1 MEVLTP
7 DRSGL
12 ARAAELVLNGEVVA
26 FPTDTVYG
34 LAALA
39 SDRAAVLK
47 IFAVKERPL
56 ERSLVLMPSRPAQLE
71 EWVELDQRARRFMA
85 RWWPG
90 PLTLVLPAKPG
101 VEPPLARESPRTLAA
116 RIPDHEVA
124 LKLFQAVGE
133 PVATTS
139 ANRSGELPAR
149 MAVQVSWLP
158 GLAAVIDAGPSPGG
172 VPSTLLD
179 LSGPEPVVLREGPI
193 PAVQLLRR

>member
-1 MEVLTP
+1 VEVLAP
-7 DRSGL
+7 DQAGL
-12 ARAAELVLNGEVVA
+12 ARAADLIRAGEVVA

-34 LAALA
+34 LAARA
-39 SDRAAVLK
+39 SDREAVLK
-47 IFAVKERPL
+47 VFAVKERPL
-56 ERSLVLMPSRPAQLE
+56 ERSLVLMPPRPSQLE
-71 EWVELDQRARRFMA
+71 EWVEIDERARRFMA

-90 PLTLVLPAKPG
+90 PLTLVLPAKAAA
-101 VEPPLARESPRTLAA
+101 EPPLARENPRTLAA

-124 LKLFQAVGE
+124 LGLLRVVDE
-133 PVATTS
+133 PLATTS
-139 ANRSGELPAR
+139 ANRSGDLPAR

-179 LSGPEPVVLREGPI
+179 LSGEEPVVLREGPI

>member
-1 MEVLTP
+1 LEVLAP
-7 DRSGL
+7 DQAGL
-12 ARAAELVLNGEVVA
+12 ARAAELILGGDVVA

-34 LAALA
+34 LAARA
-39 SDRAAVLK
+39 SDREAVLK

-56 ERSLVLMPSRPAQLE
+56 ERSLVLMPSRPSQLDD
-71 EWVELDQRARRFMA
+71 WVQLDERARRFMA

-124 LKLFQAVGE
+124 LELLRTVGE
-133 PVATTS
+133 PLATTS
-139 ANRSGELPAR
+139 ANRSGELAAR

-158 GLAAVIDAGPSPGG
+158 GLAAVIDAGASPGG

-179 LSGPEPVVLREGPI
+179 LSGEEPVVLREGPI

>member
-1 MEVLTP
+1 MEVLAP
-7 DRSGL
+7 DDAGL
-12 ARAAELVLNGEVVA
+12 ERAAELIRAGEVVA

-34 LAALA
+34 LAARA
-39 SDRAAVLK
+39 SDREAVLK
-47 IFAVKERPL
+47 IFVVKERPL
-56 ERSLVLMPSRPAQLE
+56 ERSLVLMPPRPSQLE
-71 EWVELDQRARRFMA
+71 EWVELDERARRFMA

-90 PLTLVLPAKPG
+90 PLTLVLPAKAAA
-101 VEPPLARESPRTLAA
+101 EPPLARENPRTLAA

-124 LKLFQAVGE
+124 LALLRAIGE
-133 PVATTS
+133 PLATTS

-179 LSGPEPVVLREGPI
+179 LSGEEPVVLREGPI

>member
-1 MEVLTP
+1 VEVLTP
-7 DRSGL
+7 DERGL
-12 ARAAELVLNGEVVA
+12 QRAAELILGGEVVA

-39 SDRAAVLK
+39 SNRAALLK
-47 IFAVKERPL
+47 IFAMKERPP
-56 ERSLVLMPSRPAQLE
+56 ERALVLMPSRPSQLE
-71 EWVELDQRARRFMA
+71 DWVELDRRARAVMA

-124 LKLFQAVGE
+124 LELLRTVGE

-149 MAVQVSWLP
+149 VPVQVSWLP
-158 GLAAVIDAGPSPGG
+158 GLAAVIDAGPAPGG

-179 LSGPEPVVLREGPI
+179 LSGEEPVVLREGPI